1 MPNGERSSSSATLSR
16 LARRIL
22 GTGTFRLLLAL
33 ALLSAVFSLAYPST
47 FATRGNLEN
56 MTRVGGILLVVAV
69 GQMFA
74 LLIGGF
80 DLSVAANMGFVSV
93 VTALVMTDHG
103 GLAPGIVVGVLAG
116 TAIGLVNGLLI
127 SGVGLSPFIV
137 TLGMLTFL
145 GGLGNELAHG
155 APIFGFPSN
164 YNYIAAR
171 DWGPIPA
178 PLGVGA
184 LILVVTWFLAARARA
199 GLYIYAI
206 GGNRETCR
214 AAGVPVVRYEVLA
227 YTLCGALAG
236 IAGMMELSRVS
247 IGYVTNG
254 QGYELLSIAAAVI
267 GGTAIGGG
275 VGNLSGVVLGV
286 AFLTVL
292 STGLDIARLSDFY
305 QRMVFGAVIVGSVLV
320 SQLRSPGARRRLERV
335 FLFRRR
341 RLKALA
347 A

>member
-1 MPNGERSSSSATLSR
+1 MPNAEGSSRSVAVSR
-16 LARRIL
+16 RARAIL
-22 GTGTFRLLLAL
+22 GSGTFRLLLAL
-33 ALLSAVFSLAYPST
+33 MLLTAVFSVAYPST
-47 FATRGNLEN
+47 FATLGNLEN
-56 MTRVGGILLVVAV
+56 MTRVGGILLVVTI

-103 GLAPGIVVGVLAG
+103 GLAPGILVGVLAG
-116 TAIGLVNGLLI
+116 TAIGFVNGLLI

-145 GGLGNELAHG
+145 AGFGNELAHG

-164 YNYIAAR
+164 YNYIAAK

-184 LILVVTWFLAARARA
+184 LVLVVTWLLAARSRA

-275 VGNLSGVVLGV
+275 VGSLSGVVLGV
-286 AFLTVL
+286 ALLTVL
-292 STGLDIARLSDFY
+292 STGMDIARLSDFY
-305 QRMVFGAVIVGSVLV
+305 QRMVFGVVIVGSVLV

-335 FLFRRR
+335 LRLKRR
-341 RLKALA
+341 RLKPIA